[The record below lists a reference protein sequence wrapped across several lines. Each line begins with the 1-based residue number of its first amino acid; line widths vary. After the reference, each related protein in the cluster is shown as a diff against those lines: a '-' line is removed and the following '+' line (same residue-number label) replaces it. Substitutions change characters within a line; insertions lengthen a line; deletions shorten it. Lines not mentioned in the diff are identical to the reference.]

1 MENHLVEIE
10 IKSLLGGIEQVQEL
24 KKRMLELD
32 SSCHV
37 IDTNKQLNHYFVGG
51 DIKLLEENFLK
62 VVSVDEGERLLRILR
77 EGKNISI
84 RTRKADD
91 EVLFVIKASIDDT
104 TSSNGTARIEF
115 EARVTMSIDKLDA
128 LVIASGCEYQAKWS
142 RDREEYKMNDGTHI
156 CIDRNAGYGYLAE
169 FERVVSEKDSTE
181 EVKKDLRAL
190 MNELGVLELP
200 QDRLERM
207 FAYYNEHWQE
217 YYGTEKTF
225 TIE

>member
-1 MENHLVEIE
+1 MENHLVEVE
-10 IKSLLGGIEQVQEL
+10 IKSLLGSIEKVQEL

-32 SSCHV
+32 PSCRI

-51 DIKLLEENFLK
+51 DMKLLEKNFLQTI
-62 VVSVDEGERLLRILR
+62 SPDGTERFLRILH

-84 RTRKADD
+84 RTRKTDD
-91 EVLFVIKASIDDT
+91 VVLFVIKASIDDT

-115 EARVTMSIDKLDA
+115 ESTVAMSIDEVDA

-142 RDREEYKMNDGTHI
+142 RDREEYEMSDGTHI

-169 FERVVSEKDSTE
+169 FERVVSENISAD
-181 EVKKDLRAL
+181 EVKKEIRAL
-190 MNELGVLELP
+190 MATLGVEELP

-207 FAYYNEHWQE
+207 FAHYNQHWQE

-225 TIE
+225 TIQ